1 MFRPRSLPL
10 AEIPFRLFLLL
21 LVTLPALALLSACG
35 AAVGPVVTVID
46 DDVPVELT
54 GQFDTVGQALTAA
67 GITLNPGDVVLPD
80 PSAPLDTLLPI
91 TIDRARPVQ
100 LLTAAGEQALWTQA
114 ETVGTFLDE
123 AGVPLNA
130 GERVLADNVEVAAV
144 ALYDHPLPAQVIID
158 PYKTVSLVVD
168 GQSQAVR
175 TAAVSVA
182 ETLVELGVV
191 TGPYDT
197 IDPAPDTLLAADMVI
212 RLERAA
218 PYRIMVDGETR
229 EVSSGYDRVA
239 GILAE
244 AGVALVGLDRVQPA
258 EDATVQPGDTIQVIR
273 VTETFESVDEPI
285 PYDTVY
291 QADETMPLDTQA
303 VASTGSPGVLRRQTR
318 VVWENGVEVAREP
331 AGEWVAVPPVNDV
344 INYGTQIAVQTM
356 DTPDGPIE
364 YWRVVNMRVASY
376 TPSSAGKAPGEP
388 GYGITASG
396 RQAGIGVVAVD
407 PRVIPF
413 RSNVYVPGYG
423 VAFAGDTG
431 GGVKGRFI
439 DLGYSDD
446 NYQHWSGFVDVY
458 YLTPVPAADKIRY
471 ILP

>member
-1 MFRPRSLPL
+1 MFRLVVSPPDR
-10 AEIPFRLFLLL
+10 LLL
-21 LVTLPALALLSACG
+21 LQPIVWLAGFLLVLLAACSPATPTVTILDDGLVVEVSGDFATVGEAVAAAGLTLNEADDVSPDLSAVPDDN
-35 AAVGPVVTVID
+35 AAI
-46 DDVPVELT
+46 
-54 GQFDTVGQALTAA
+54 
-67 GITLNPGDVVLPD
+67 I
-80 PSAPLDTLLPI
+80 
-91 TIDRARPVQ
+91 IDRAREVQ
-100 LLTAAGEQALWTQA
+100 LLTAGGEQILWTQV
-114 ETVGTFLDE
+114 ETVGALLDE
-123 AGVPLNA
+123 AGLSVGP
-130 GERVLADNVEVAAV
+130 GDRVLADNEELDTAAL
-144 ALYDHPLPAQVIID
+144 ADSPLPSQLILD
-158 PYKTVSLVVD
+158 PYKTVTLMLD
-168 GQSQAVR
+168 GEPQVLR

-182 ETLVELGVV
+182 DALAELDMGV
-191 TGPYDT
+191 GPYDT
-197 IDPAPDTLLAADMVI
+197 VDPSPDTVLRQDMTI
-212 RLERAA
+212 TLERAA
-218 PYRIMVDGETR
+218 PFRIVVDGATR
-229 EVSSGYDRVA
+229 EVSSGHDRVA
-239 GILAE
+239 DILAE

-258 EDATVQPGDTIQVIR
+258 EDASVRPGDTIQVIR
-273 VTETFESVDEPI
+273 VTETFETVDEPI

-303 VASTGSPGVLRRQTR
+303 LVSTGSPGVLRRQTR
-318 VVWENGVEVAREP
+318 VLYENGIEVAREP
-331 AGEWVAVPPVNDV
+331 ASEWVAVEPVNDV
-344 INYGTQIAVQTM
+344 INYGTQITVQTM
-356 DTPDGPIE
+356 DTPAGPIE

-376 TPSSAGKAPGEP
+376 TPSSAGKSPGEP

-407 PRVIPF
+407 PRVVPF

>member
-1 MFRPRSLPL
+1 MFRLRPLPLPDIPFQRSLVC
-10 AEIPFRLFLLL
+10 
-21 LVTLPALALLSACG
+21 LVTCVMLALSAACG
-35 AAVGPVVTVID
+35 AAGAPAITIID

-54 GQFDTVGQALTAA
+54 GQFDTVGQALVAA
-67 GITLNPGDVVLPD
+67 GMTLNPGDVVLPD
-80 PSAPLDTLLPI
+80 PSAPLDGGLPI
-91 TIDRARPVQ
+91 VIDRSRPVQ

-114 ETVGTFLDE
+114 KTVGAFLDE
-123 AGVPLNA
+123 AGVSLNA
-130 GERVLADNVEVAAV
+130 GERVLADNVEVAV
-144 ALYDHPLPAQVIID
+144 EALYDHPLPAQVIID

-168 GQSQAVR
+168 GQPQALR

-182 ETLVELGVV
+182 GALAEAGVV
-191 TGPYDT
+191 AGPYDT
-197 IDPAPDTLLAADMVI
+197 IDPAPDAALASGMVI

-218 PYRIMVDGETR
+218 PYRVIVDGKTR
-229 EVSSGYDRVA
+229 DVGSGYDRVA
-239 GILAE
+239 DILAD

-258 EDATVQPGDTIQVIR
+258 EDTTVRPGDTIQVIR
-273 VTETFESVDEPI
+273 VTETFESVDESI
-285 PYDTVY
+285 AYDTVY

-318 VVWENGVEVAREP
+318 VVWEDGVEVARQP
-331 AGEWVAVPPVNDV
+331 AGEWVAASPVNDV

-356 DTPDGPIE
+356 DTPNGPIE
-364 YWRVVNMRVASY
+364 YWRVVNMRVTSY